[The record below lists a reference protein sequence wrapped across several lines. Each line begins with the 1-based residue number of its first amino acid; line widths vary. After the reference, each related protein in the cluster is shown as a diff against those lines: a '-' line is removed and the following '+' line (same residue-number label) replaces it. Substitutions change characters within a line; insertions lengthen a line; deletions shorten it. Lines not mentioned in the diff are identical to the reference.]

1 MIKHS
6 LETAAA
12 CPAAFRST
20 LVVEWYGRN
29 PGSPDW
35 VEAGSGV
42 NFDFN
47 GNIDWHEDLGVLLAV
62 AERFGVSFSH
72 DDVSPMAR
80 RWANNTDILFGAVNG
95 TKVVYGMTF
104 GLQWRVSVR

>member
-6 LETAAA
+6 LETAAV
-12 CPAAFRST
+12 CPAGFRSH
-20 LVVEWYGRN
+20 LKVEWFARN
-29 PGSPDW
+29 PGSPSW

-47 GNIDWHEDLGVLLAV
+47 ASTDWHEDLGILV
-62 AERFGVSFSH
+62 ALGQRFGVSFNH

-80 RWANNTDILFGAVNG
+80 RWAQGTTVIFGAVIGSKMVMG
-95 TKVVYGMTF
+95 TTF